1 MIGIGRRTGV
11 AALLVSTML
20 SALSGCM
27 SVEQNQAAHQTTAG
41 YGNLTRSAEP
51 TPLGAAAGLPNSPT
65 AVAAAGQT
73 PMSTA
78 IPMST
83 SSGSSPIQ
91 QASFNQPAATVPPQ
105 AMPIDAG
112 KAPPMVINPGL
123 PGSPG
128 NPIPGPG
135 PIPTE
140 LAPVSHPPY
149 TIAPPDI
156 ITIDAIRLIPKPP
169 YRVEPL
175 EVLLINVTDTLPNQA
190 INGPFVVTP
199 DGTINLGFN
208 YGTVRVAGLTLEQ
221 IQTTIRNHLGNILR
235 NAQVTVALAQFR
247 GLQQL
252 RGEHLVRPDGTIS
265 LGSYGSV
272 YVAGMSLGQAKCVIE
287 KYLSEYLLNPQIAI
301 DVFAY
306 NSKVFYVIFDGG
318 GFGQRVIRLPVTGNE
333 TVLDAIGYVQGLAP
347 VSSTHRI
354 WLARPSPVHNGC
366 NQILPVDW
374 KAITMA
380 GSTATNYQIFPGDRV
395 YVSADCLIT
404 FDNYLSKVLAPVERV
419 LGVTLLG
426 TSVAQNFQNLHNGT
440 GTGTGTAVVV
450 P

>member
-1 MIGIGRRTGV
+1 MIGNGRRTGV
-11 AALLVSTML
+11 AALLCGLLPAALAGCLNMSPDERPNYAPQTA
-20 SALSGCM
+20 SANPGC
-27 SVEQNQAAHQTTAG
+27 ATC
-41 YGNLTRSAEP
+41 
-51 TPLGAAAGLPNSPT
+51 
-65 AVAAAGQT
+65 
-73 PMSTA
+73 STA
-78 IPMST
+78 ALMGSPAGTPQDSA
-83 SSGSSPIQ
+83 SGSIKQSAYFQEVLPEP
-91 QASFNQPAATVPPQ
+91 SKAT
-105 AMPIDAG
+105 MP
-112 KAPPMVINPGL
+112 VHPGL

-135 PIPTE
+135 PTPTE

-156 ITIDAIRLIPKPP
+156 ITIDAVRLVPKPP
-169 YRVEPL
+169 YHVEPL
-175 EVLLINVTDTLPNQA
+175 EVLYLNVTDTLPNKPILGA
-190 INGPFVVTP
+190 FVVSP
-199 DGTINLGFN
+199 EGTINLGFD
-208 YGTVRVAGLTLEQ
+208 YGTVHVGGMTMDQ
-221 IQTTIRNHLGNILR
+221 IQTGIRTHLGNILR

-252 RGEHLVRPDGTIS
+252 RGEHLVRPDGTIG

-287 KYLSEYLLNPQIAI
+287 KHLSEYLLNPQIAI

-318 GFGQRVIRLPVTGNE
+318 GFGQQVYRLPVTGNE

-347 VSSTHRI
+347 VSSKHRI
-354 WLARPSPVHNGC
+354 WLARPSPAHNGC

-374 KAITMA
+374 NAITMA
-380 GSTATNYQIFPGDRV
+380 GSTGTNYQIFPGDRV

-404 FDNYLSKVLAPVERV
+404 FDNYLSKILAPVERL
-419 LGVTLLG
+419 LGATLLG
-426 TSVAQNFQNLHNGT
+426 ASTAQSFQNLRNN
-440 GTGTGTAVVV
+440 TGTAVII